1 MMQTLFQDLRY
12 AIRMMARNRA
22 FTAVAVL
29 VLALGI
35 GANSVIFSVV
45 NAVLLRSLP
54 FPDPDRIVI
63 VFESNLQRHSQ
74 EAVAAANFL
83 DWRDRNQVFE
93 SLATYREESFSLT
106 GADRPERVSGLVTTA
121 ALFPV
126 LGVQPM
132 LGRVFQTDEESLGS
146 ARVALISQSL
156 WEHRFAADPNIIG
169 QKLTANSEP
178 LTIIGVMP
186 AQFRFADS
194 DLWIPPR
201 QVVPE
206 HVLSPTVNMSTNRGS
221 HYLSAIGRLKPGVT
235 LQQASADMDTV
246 ASRMEEQNPNEN
258 MGRGVSLATL
268 REQAVGDI
276 RPTLLVLFGTV
287 GFVLLIACANV
298 ANLLLA
304 RATTRQKEIAIRT
317 ALGANRFRLV
327 RQLLTESVLLAV
339 AGGGFGLLLAL
350 WGINP
355 LVKLMPA
362 GIFGAKNIK
371 IDGLVLGF
379 TLGVSLLTGV
389 VFGLVPAWQATKSD
403 LNESLKEGGRGGT
416 AGARRNRAR
425 GLLVVSEIA
434 LSLVLLIGAGLMIKS
449 FIRLEQVNP
458 GFETQN
464 VVTVRLSLP
473 AAQYPAGPRR
483 AAFFQ
488 QVIARLQSLPGVQ
501 SAAAISRLPMTAGNS
516 SRSLAIEGRPND
528 GSGDGPGADYRVISP
543 DYFRSMGIPFSKG
556 RDFTDRDTGNAPA
569 VVIINETMA
578 SRYWPDE
585 DPLGK
590 RLRVAAEGEPW
601 MDIVGVVRDVKHFG
615 LDSQSK
621 AEIYVPYLR
630 DPWPFMTIVVRS
642 TSDLASLSNAMR
654 NEVWAVDRD
663 LPVPDIRTMDQLLSG
678 SVSRPRFNTLL
689 LGIFASIALVLAAVG
704 IYGVMSYS
712 VTQRTH
718 EIGIRMALGATQ
730 SDVLK
735 LVVGQGMRLA
745 LIGVGI
751 GLAAALAL
759 TRVLATLLFAVGA
772 TDPATFVIVSALLTG
787 VALAACFVPARR
799 AMKVDPMVALRYE

>member
-1 MMQTLFQDLRY
+1 MQTLFQDLRY

-106 GADRPERVSGLVTTA
+106 GADRPESVSGLVTTA

-126 LGVQPM
+126 LGVKPM

-156 WEHRFAADPNIIG
+156 WERRFAADPNIIG

-201 QVVPE
+201 QVVSE

-235 LQQASADMDTV
+235 LQQARADMDAV

-258 MGRGVSLATL
+258 MGRGVNLSTL

-327 RQLLTESVLLAV
+327 RQLLTESVLLAL

-362 GIFGAKNIK
+362 DIYGAKNIK
-371 IDGLVLGF
+371 IDALVLGF

-464 VVTVRLSLP
+464 IVTVRLSLP

-516 SRSLAIEGRPND
+516 SRGLTIEGRPND
-528 GSGDGPGADYRVISP
+528 GYGDGPGADYRVISP
-543 DYFRSMGIPFSKG
+543 DYFRSMGIPFSGG
-556 RDFTDRDTGNAPA
+556 RDFTDRDTGTPPQSSSS
-569 VVIINETMA
+569 T
-578 SRYWPDE
+578 
-585 DPLGK
+585 K
-590 RLRVAAEGEPW
+590 RWLAAIGRMKTRSANDCVSLR
-601 MDIVGVVRDVKHFG
+601 R
-615 LDSQSK
+615 
-621 AEIYVPYLR
+621 
-630 DPWPFMTIVVRS
+630 
-642 TSDLASLSNAMR
+642 
-654 NEVWAVDRD
+654 
-663 LPVPDIRTMDQLLSG
+663 
-678 SVSRPRFNTLL
+678 VSR
-689 LGIFASIALVLAAVG
+689 GWI
-704 IYGVMSYS
+704 
-712 VTQRTH
+712 
-718 EIGIRMALGATQ
+718 
-730 SDVLK
+730 
-735 LVVGQGMRLA
+735 
-745 LIGVGI
+745 
-751 GLAAALAL
+751 
-759 TRVLATLLFAVGA
+759 
-772 TDPATFVIVSALLTG
+772 
-787 VALAACFVPARR
+787 
-799 AMKVDPMVALRYE
+799 